1 MPYINFG
8 KRANDEHNTT
18 LYLCNNNIQKVN
30 CCKYLVFM
38 LTVLYFGKIIL
49 NICIESY

>member
-1 MPYINFG
+1 
-8 KRANDEHNTT
+8 
-18 LYLCNNNIQKVN
+18 
-30 CCKYLVFM
+30 M